1 MLAAALVRSVRSWSH
16 FDATT
21 KHTSKTRAKV
31 LKLFESLQKLKVTE
45 ENKAEVEKIKQDIRK
60 KDFKKALD
68 RIEKIKNSNVE
79 KKNKELYKDAADVPD
94 DDFFTNDE
102 VKEEANTESQKEDNK
117 EDGYNNDENY
127 DDNYGNDYDDYDE
140 FSEDPLFKKLKA
152 YKDEEDN
159 YSEETERYDTDNFI
173 DDDKSSEV
181 SVKDTEDNSNNKK
194 EKKKNKL
201 DIQNNNEKS
210 ENEANEI
217 NDDEES
223 SNVAENE
230 DKDVDTEESEEEKD
244 DEENENSNNADEI
257 NNIED
262 NEDEIQEEED
272 TTGIY
277 PKQLKNETL
286 EHIYLGLLLTNPK
299 LIAKYYVTK
308 KQCYFEDDKCTEIY
322 KSVLFTEGSKYT
334 PEIAKD
340 GFNLPKYNNEI
351 RELKDDLMAEYMDSN
366 YSIEETYIELK
377 KLFTLRKSYLENPI
391 KENQDKIVEIIN
403 YVLYKSMSVEEV
415 ESAVNQVTVT
425 GKFKQAVLNKD
436 LTSFLEMGDNT
447 LTNGLEFPFPI
458 LSGVFKGLRKGETMA
473 FAMPSNSGKSR
484 FTINLAAY
492 TAFVHKKKVL
502 IISNEMSE
510 DKMKLCLITT
520 IINNP
525 EIQKL
530 HGQEIS
536 KTEGEL
542 LEFKF
547 RPDDTKK
554 VKVDEDG
561 FVVKEENE
569 SQEDFV
575 KRLTEI
581 STEFNKTIK
590 AVEWANKEIDN
601 SIYFINITDHTNDEL
616 KKVIMN
622 FYYKEKI
629 EYVFYDTLKTDTAN
643 IGKGEEIKKTATIL
657 SNLAQNFNMFIYS
670 TLQLTES
677 TTLPIN
683 LDVNDLAVS
692 RTVKEVLDT
701 LCLIKQINKETYD
714 DYEYSLKEVD
724 TKYFNLK
731 KYTDPDVRYY
741 ACVVDKNRAGAKP
754 KVLFRLNLAYNR
766 WEELGYLRMKQQVK

>member
-1 MLAAALVRSVRSWSH
+1 MDNYAV
-16 FDATT
+16 
-21 KHTSKTRAKV
+21 
-31 LKLFESLQKLKVTE
+31 KLFESLQKLKVTD

-79 KKNKELYKDAADVPD
+79 KKNKDSNTVYKNAADVPD

-117 EDGYNNDENY
+117 EDGYNNDGNY
-127 DDNYGNDYDDYDE
+127 DDNYGDDYDDYDE
-140 FSEDPLFKKLKA
+140 FSEDPLFNKLKA
-152 YKDEEDN
+152 YNDEEDD

-173 DDDKSSEV
+173 DDDESSEV
-181 SVKDTEDNSNNKK
+181 SVKDTEDNSKNKK
-194 EKKKNKL
+194 GRKKNKS

>member
-1 MLAAALVRSVRSWSH
+1 MDNYAV
-16 FDATT
+16 
-21 KHTSKTRAKV
+21 
-31 LKLFESLQKLKVTE
+31 KLFESLQKLKVTD

-60 KDFKKALD
+60 KDFKRALD

-79 KKNKELYKDAADVPD
+79 KKNKDSNTLYKNAADVPD
-94 DDFFTNDE
+94 DDFFSNDE

-159 YSEETERYDTDNFI
+159 YSEETERYDTDNFS
-173 DDDKSSEV
+173 DDDESSEV

-194 EKKKNKL
+194 GRKKNKS

-223 SNVAENE
+223 
-230 DKDVDTEESEEEKD
+230 EEEKD
-244 DEENENSNNADEI
+244 EEENENSNNADEI

>member
-1 MLAAALVRSVRSWSH
+1 MDNYAV
-16 FDATT
+16 
-21 KHTSKTRAKV
+21 
-31 LKLFESLQKLKVTE
+31 KLFESLQKLKVTD

-79 KKNKELYKDAADVPD
+79 KKNKELYKNAADVPD

-159 YSEETERYDTDNFI
+159 YSEETERYDTDNFS
-173 DDDKSSEV
+173 DDDESSEV

-194 EKKKNKL
+194 GRKKNKS

-554 VKVDEDG
+554 VKVDENG

>member
-1 MLAAALVRSVRSWSH
+1 MDNYAV
-16 FDATT
+16 
-21 KHTSKTRAKV
+21 
-31 LKLFESLQKLKVTE
+31 KLFESLQKLKVTD

-60 KDFKKALD
+60 KDLKKALD

-79 KKNKELYKDAADVPD
+79 KKNKDSNTLYKNAADVPD
-94 DDFFTNDE
+94 DDFFTNDG
-102 VKEEANTESQKEDNK
+102 VKEKANTESQKEDNK
-117 EDGYNNDENY
+117 EDEYNNDENY

-152 YKDEEDN
+152 YNDEEDN

-173 DDDKSSEV
+173 DDDESNEV
-181 SVKDTEDNSNNKK
+181 SVKDTEDDSNYKK

-223 SNVAENE
+223 SNVDANE
-230 DKDVDTEESEEEKD
+230 DKDVDTEESEEKKD
-244 DEENENSNNADEI
+244 EEENENSNNADEI
-257 NNIED
+257 NNTDD
-262 NEDEIQEEED
+262 NEEEIQEEED
-272 TTGIY
+272 ITGIY

-447 LTNGLEFPFPI
+447 LTNGLDFPFPI

-554 VKVDEDG
+554 VKVDKHG
-561 FVVKEENE
+561 FVVKEEKE

-581 STEFNKTIK
+581 STEFTKTIK

>member
-1 MLAAALVRSVRSWSH
+1 MDNYAV
-16 FDATT
+16 
-21 KHTSKTRAKV
+21 
-31 LKLFESLQKLKVTE
+31 KLFESLQKLKVTD

-79 KKNKELYKDAADVPD
+79 KKNKDSNTVYKNAADVPD

-127 DDNYGNDYDDYDE
+127 DKNYGDDYDDYDE
-140 FSEDPLFKKLKA
+140 FSEDPLFNKLKA
-152 YKDEEDN
+152 YNDEEDD

-173 DDDKSSEV
+173 DDDESSEV
-181 SVKDTEDNSNNKK
+181 SVKDTEDNSKNKK
-194 EKKKNKL
+194 GRKKNKS

-244 DEENENSNNADEI
+244 EEENENSNNADEI
-257 NNIED
+257 NTIED
-262 NEDEIQEEED
+262 NEEEIQEEED

>member
-1 MLAAALVRSVRSWSH
+1 MDNYAV
-16 FDATT
+16 
-21 KHTSKTRAKV
+21 
-31 LKLFESLQKLKVTE
+31 KLFESLQKLKVTD

-79 KKNKELYKDAADVPD
+79 KKNKDSNTLYKNAADVPD
-94 DDFFTNDE
+94 DDFFTNNE
-102 VKEEANTESQKEDNK
+102 VKEANTESQKEDNK
-117 EDGYNNDENY
+117 EDRYNNDENY

-152 YKDEEDN
+152 YNDEEDN

-173 DDDKSSEV
+173 DDDESSEV
-181 SVKDTEDNSNNKK
+181 NVKDTEDNSNNKK
-194 EKKKNKL
+194 GRKKNKS

-257 NNIED
+257 NTIED
-262 NEDEIQEEED
+262 NEEEIQEEED
-272 TTGIY
+272 TDGIY

-308 KQCYFEDDKCTEIY
+308 KQCYFKDDKCTEIY

-530 HGQEIS
+530 HCQEIS

-561 FVVKEENE
+561 FVVKEEKE

>member
-1 MLAAALVRSVRSWSH
+1 MDNYAV
-16 FDATT
+16 
-21 KHTSKTRAKV
+21 
-31 LKLFESLQKLKVTE
+31 KLFESLQKLKVTD

-79 KKNKELYKDAADVPD
+79 KKNKDSNTVYKNAADVPD

-127 DDNYGNDYDDYDE
+127 DKNYGDDYDDYDE
-140 FSEDPLFKKLKA
+140 FSEDPLFNKLKA
-152 YKDEEDN
+152 YNDEEDD

-173 DDDKSSEV
+173 DDDESSEV
-181 SVKDTEDNSNNKK
+181 SVKDTEDNSKNKK
-194 EKKKNKL
+194 GRKKNKS

-244 DEENENSNNADEI
+244 EEENENSNNADEI

-262 NEDEIQEEED
+262 NEEEIQEEED

-447 LTNGLEFPFPI
+447 LTNGLDFPFPI

-547 RPDDTKK
+547 RPDDIKK

-561 FVVKEENE
+561 FVVKEEKE

>member
-1 MLAAALVRSVRSWSH
+1 MDNYAV
-16 FDATT
+16 
-21 KHTSKTRAKV
+21 
-31 LKLFESLQKLKVTE
+31 KLFESLQKLKVTD

-60 KDFKKALD
+60 KNFKKALD

-79 KKNKELYKDAADVPD
+79 KKNKDSNTLYKNAADVPD

-159 YSEETERYDTDNFI
+159 YSEETERYDTDNFS
-173 DDDKSSEV
+173 DDDESSEV

-194 EKKKNKL
+194 GRKKNKS

-223 SNVAENE
+223 
-230 DKDVDTEESEEEKD
+230 EEEKD
-244 DEENENSNNADEI
+244 EEENENSNNADEI
-257 NNIED
+257 NNIDD
-262 NEDEIQEEED
+262 NEEEIQEEED

-547 RPDDTKK
+547 RPDDIKK

-561 FVVKEENE
+561 FVVKEEKE

>member
-1 MLAAALVRSVRSWSH
+1 MDNYAV
-16 FDATT
+16 
-21 KHTSKTRAKV
+21 
-31 LKLFESLQKLKVTE
+31 KLFESLQKLKVTD

-79 KKNKELYKDAADVPD
+79 KKNKELYKNAADVPD

-159 YSEETERYDTDNFI
+159 YSEETERYDTDNFS
-173 DDDKSSEV
+173 DDDESSEV

-194 EKKKNKL
+194 GRKKNKS

-223 SNVAENE
+223 
-230 DKDVDTEESEEEKD
+230 EEED
-244 DEENENSNNADEI
+244 EEENENSNNADEI

>member
-1 MLAAALVRSVRSWSH
+1 MDNYAV
-16 FDATT
+16 
-21 KHTSKTRAKV
+21 
-31 LKLFESLQKLKVTE
+31 KLFESLQKLKVTD

-79 KKNKELYKDAADVPD
+79 KKNKDSNTVYKNAADVPD

-117 EDGYNNDENY
+117 EDGYNNDGNY
-127 DDNYGNDYDDYDE
+127 DDNYGDDYDDYDE
-140 FSEDPLFKKLKA
+140 FSEDPLFNKLKA
-152 YKDEEDN
+152 YNDEEDD

-173 DDDKSSEV
+173 DDDESSEV
-181 SVKDTEDNSNNKK
+181 SVKDTEDNSKNKK
-194 EKKKNKL
+194 GRKKNKS

-244 DEENENSNNADEI
+244 EEENENSNNADEI

-262 NEDEIQEEED
+262 NEEEIQEEED

-447 LTNGLEFPFPI
+447 LTNGLDFPFPI

-554 VKVDEDG
+554 VKVDENG
-561 FVVKEENE
+561 FVVKEAKE

>member
-1 MLAAALVRSVRSWSH
+1 MDNYAV
-16 FDATT
+16 
-21 KHTSKTRAKV
+21 
-31 LKLFESLQKLKVTE
+31 KLFESLQKLKVTD

-79 KKNKELYKDAADVPD
+79 KKNKELYKNAADVPD

-159 YSEETERYDTDNFI
+159 YSEETERYDTDNFS
-173 DDDKSSEV
+173 DDDESSEV

-194 EKKKNKL
+194 GRKKNKS

-223 SNVAENE
+223 
-230 DKDVDTEESEEEKD
+230 EEEKD
-244 DEENENSNNADEI
+244 EEENENSNNADEI

-447 LTNGLEFPFPI
+447 LTNGLDFPFPI

-547 RPDDTKK
+547 RPDDIKK

-561 FVVKEENE
+561 FVVKEEKE

>member
-1 MLAAALVRSVRSWSH
+1 MIC
-16 FDATT
+16 
-21 KHTSKTRAKV
+21 
-31 LKLFESLQKLKVTE
+31 
-45 ENKAEVEKIKQDIRK
+45 NI
-60 KDFKKALD
+60 
-68 RIEKIKNSNVE
+68 
-79 KKNKELYKDAADVPD
+79 
-94 DDFFTNDE
+94 
-102 VKEEANTESQKEDNK
+102 
-117 EDGYNNDENY
+117 
-127 DDNYGNDYDDYDE
+127 
-140 FSEDPLFKKLKA
+140 
-152 YKDEEDN
+152 
-159 YSEETERYDTDNFI
+159 DNFI
-173 DDDKSSEV
+173 DDDESSEV
-181 SVKDTEDNSNNKK
+181 SVKDTEDNSKNKK
-194 EKKKNKL
+194 GRKKNKS

-244 DEENENSNNADEI
+244 EEENENSNNADEI

-262 NEDEIQEEED
+262 NEEEIQEEED

-447 LTNGLEFPFPI
+447 LTNGLDFPFPI

-510 DKMKLCLITT
+510 EKMKLCLITT

-547 RPDDTKK
+547 RPDDIKK

-561 FVVKEENE
+561 FVVKEEKE

>member
-1 MLAAALVRSVRSWSH
+1 MDNYAV
-16 FDATT
+16 
-21 KHTSKTRAKV
+21 
-31 LKLFESLQKLKVTE
+31 KLFESLQKLKVTD

-79 KKNKELYKDAADVPD
+79 KKNKDSNTVYKNAADVPD

-127 DDNYGNDYDDYDE
+127 DKNYGDDYDDYDE

-173 DDDKSSEV
+173 DDDESSEV
-181 SVKDTEDNSNNKK
+181 SVKDTEDNSKNKK
-194 EKKKNKL
+194 GRKKNKS

-244 DEENENSNNADEI
+244 EEENENSNNADEI

-262 NEDEIQEEED
+262 NEEEIQEEED
-272 TTGIY
+272 TTVIY

-447 LTNGLEFPFPI
+447 LTNGLDFPFPI

-547 RPDDTKK
+547 RPDDIKK

>member
-1 MLAAALVRSVRSWSH
+1 MDNYAV
-16 FDATT
+16 
-21 KHTSKTRAKV
+21 
-31 LKLFESLQKLKVTE
+31 KLFESLQKLKVTD

-60 KDFKKALD
+60 KNFKKALD

-79 KKNKELYKDAADVPD
+79 KKNKDSNTLYKNAADVPD

-159 YSEETERYDTDNFI
+159 YSEETERYDTDNFS

-181 SVKDTEDNSNNKK
+181 SVKDTEDNSKNKK
-194 EKKKNKL
+194 GRKKNKS

-244 DEENENSNNADEI
+244 EEENENSNNADEI

-262 NEDEIQEEED
+262 NEEEIQEEED

-547 RPDDTKK
+547 RPDDIKK

-561 FVVKEENE
+561 FVVKEEKE

>member
-1 MLAAALVRSVRSWSH
+1 MENYAV
-16 FDATT
+16 
-21 KHTSKTRAKV
+21 
-31 LKLFESLQKLKVTE
+31 KLFESLQKLKVTD
-45 ENKAEVEKIKQDIRK
+45 ENREEVEKIKQEIRNK
-60 KDFKKALD
+60 EFKKALD
-68 RIEKIKNSNVE
+68 RIEKIQNASTKKDVKNEKTEQKESNKKSKKKKDEDKPKENKQSKVSNEKSEEENNKEYKKDNQKQNKNEENQKKEE
-79 KKNKELYKDAADVPD
+79 KKEEQNEIEDVKDEDFFEDTTYKSASDVDD
-94 DDFFTNDE
+94 DDFFQNDE
-102 VKEEANTESQKEDNK
+102 
-117 EDGYNNDENY
+117 
-127 DDNYGNDYDDYDE
+127 YDE
-140 FSEDPLFKKLKA
+140 LSEDPLYKRLKE
-152 YKDEEDN
+152 YNDENNNYSDDYSDEDDTNITTENDIDSKMSEDDTQEENNNEEKDEDTENSENDQDGEQSDDEDN
-159 YSEETERYDTDNFI
+159 TTDEETE
-173 DDDKSSEV
+173 E
-181 SVKDTEDNSNNKK
+181 
-194 EKKKNKL
+194 
-201 DIQNNNEKS
+201 Q
-210 ENEANEI
+210 
-217 NDDEES
+217 DE
-223 SNVAENE
+223 
-230 DKDVDTEESEEEKD
+230 
-244 DEENENSNNADEI
+244 
-257 NNIED
+257 
-262 NEDEIQEEED
+262 
-272 TTGIY
+272 GIY
-277 PKQLKNETL
+277 PKQLRNEEL
-286 EHIYLGLLLTNPK
+286 EHIYLGMLLNNPK
-299 LIAKYYVTK
+299 LITKYYITK
-308 KQCYFEDDKCTEIY
+308 KECHFEDDKCTEVY

-334 PEIAKD
+334 PEVAKD
-340 GFNLPKYNNEI
+340 GYNLPKYNNEI
-351 RELKDDLMAEYMDSN
+351 REFKEDLMAEYMDEN
-366 YSIEETYIELK
+366 YNIEEIYIELK
-377 KLFTLRKSYLENPI
+377 KLFILRKSYLENPI

-447 LTNGLEFPFPI
+447 LTNGLEFPFHI
-458 LSGVFKGLRKGETMA
+458 LSSVFKGLRKGETMA

-492 TAFVHKKKVL
+492 TAFIHKKKVL

-530 HGQEIS
+530 HGQDIS

-547 RPDDTKK
+547 RPDDPKK
-554 VKVDEDG
+554 VKVDENG
-561 FVVKEENE
+561 FVVKEEKE
-569 SQEDFV
+569 SQADFV
-575 KRLTEI
+575 KRLTGI

-590 AVEWANKEIDN
+590 AVDWANKEINN

-622 FYYKEKI
+622 YYYKEKI

-724 TKYFNLK
+724 TKYFDLK

-766 WEELGYLRMKQQVK
+766 WEELGYLRMKQQIK

>member
-1 MLAAALVRSVRSWSH
+1 MDNYAV
-16 FDATT
+16 
-21 KHTSKTRAKV
+21 
-31 LKLFESLQKLKVTE
+31 KLFESLQKLKVTD

-79 KKNKELYKDAADVPD
+79 KKNKELYKNAADVPD

-159 YSEETERYDTDNFI
+159 YSEETERYDTDNFS
-173 DDDKSSEV
+173 DDDESSEV

-194 EKKKNKL
+194 GRKKNKS

-262 NEDEIQEEED
+262 NEEEIQEEED

-554 VKVDEDG
+554 VKVDENG

>member
-1 MLAAALVRSVRSWSH
+1 MDNYAV
-16 FDATT
+16 
-21 KHTSKTRAKV
+21 
-31 LKLFESLQKLKVTE
+31 KLFESLQKLKVTD

-159 YSEETERYDTDNFI
+159 YSEETERYDTDNFS

-262 NEDEIQEEED
+262 NEEEIQEEED

-447 LTNGLEFPFPI
+447 LTNGLDFPFPI

-547 RPDDTKK
+547 RPDDIKK

-561 FVVKEENE
+561 FVVKEEKE

>member
-1 MLAAALVRSVRSWSH
+1 MDNYAV
-16 FDATT
+16 
-21 KHTSKTRAKV
+21 
-31 LKLFESLQKLKVTE
+31 KLFESLQKLKVTD

-79 KKNKELYKDAADVPD
+79 KKNKELYKNAADVPD

-127 DDNYGNDYDDYDE
+127 DDNYGNDYDE

-159 YSEETERYDTDNFI
+159 YSEETERYDTDNFS
-173 DDDKSSEV
+173 DDDESSEV

-194 EKKKNKL
+194 GRKKNKS

-554 VKVDEDG
+554 VKVDENG

>member
-1 MLAAALVRSVRSWSH
+1 MDNYAV
-16 FDATT
+16 
-21 KHTSKTRAKV
+21 
-31 LKLFESLQKLKVTE
+31 KLFESLQKLKVTD

-79 KKNKELYKDAADVPD
+79 KKNKDSNTLYKNAADVPD

-117 EDGYNNDENY
+117 EDEYNNDENY

-159 YSEETERYDTDNFI
+159 YSEETERYDTDNFS

-181 SVKDTEDNSNNKK
+181 SVKDTEYNSNNKK

-244 DEENENSNNADEI
+244 EEENENSNNADEI
-257 NNIED
+257 NNIDD
-262 NEDEIQEEED
+262 NEEEIQEEED

>member
-1 MLAAALVRSVRSWSH
+1 MDNYAV
-16 FDATT
+16 
-21 KHTSKTRAKV
+21 
-31 LKLFESLQKLKVTE
+31 KLFESLQKLKVTD

-79 KKNKELYKDAADVPD
+79 KKNKELYKNAADVPD

-159 YSEETERYDTDNFI
+159 YSEETERYDTDNFS
-173 DDDKSSEV
+173 DDDESSEV

-194 EKKKNKL
+194 GRKKNKS

-257 NNIED
+257 NTIED
-262 NEDEIQEEED
+262 NEEEIQEEED

-447 LTNGLEFPFPI
+447 LTNGLDFPFPI

-547 RPDDTKK
+547 RPDDIKK

-561 FVVKEENE
+561 FVVKEEKE

-601 SIYFINITDHTNDEL
+601 SIYFINITDHTKKKK

>member
-1 MLAAALVRSVRSWSH
+1 MDNYAV
-16 FDATT
+16 
-21 KHTSKTRAKV
+21 
-31 LKLFESLQKLKVTE
+31 KLFESLQKLKVTD

-79 KKNKELYKDAADVPD
+79 KKNKDSNTVYKNAADVPD

-117 EDGYNNDENY
+117 EDGYNNDGNY
-127 DDNYGNDYDDYDE
+127 DDNYGDDYDDYDE
-140 FSEDPLFKKLKA
+140 FSEDPLFNKLKA
-152 YKDEEDN
+152 YNDEEDD

-173 DDDKSSEV
+173 DDDESSEV
-181 SVKDTEDNSNNKK
+181 SVKDTEDNSKNKK
-194 EKKKNKL
+194 ERKKNKS

-447 LTNGLEFPFPI
+447 LTNGLDFPFPI

>member
-1 MLAAALVRSVRSWSH
+1 MDNYAV
-16 FDATT
+16 
-21 KHTSKTRAKV
+21 
-31 LKLFESLQKLKVTE
+31 KLFESLQKLKVTD

-79 KKNKELYKDAADVPD
+79 KKNKELYKNAADVPD

-152 YKDEEDN
+152 YNDEEDD

-173 DDDKSSEV
+173 DDDESSEV
-181 SVKDTEDNSNNKK
+181 SVKDTEDNSKNKK
-194 EKKKNKL
+194 ERKKNKS

-257 NNIED
+257 NTIED
-262 NEDEIQEEED
+262 NEEEIQEEED

-447 LTNGLEFPFPI
+447 LTNGLDFPFPI

-547 RPDDTKK
+547 RPDDIKK

-561 FVVKEENE
+561 FVVKEEKE

>member
-1 MLAAALVRSVRSWSH
+1 MDNYAV
-16 FDATT
+16 
-21 KHTSKTRAKV
+21 
-31 LKLFESLQKLKVTE
+31 KLFESLQKLKVTD

-79 KKNKELYKDAADVPD
+79 KKNKELYKNAAYVPD

-159 YSEETERYDTDNFI
+159 YSEETERYDTDNFS
-173 DDDKSSEV
+173 DDDESSEV

-194 EKKKNKL
+194 GRKKNKS

-554 VKVDEDG
+554 VKVDENG

>member
-1 MLAAALVRSVRSWSH
+1 MDNYAV
-16 FDATT
+16 
-21 KHTSKTRAKV
+21 
-31 LKLFESLQKLKVTE
+31 KLFESLQKLKVTD

-79 KKNKELYKDAADVPD
+79 KKNKELYKNAADVPD

-159 YSEETERYDTDNFI
+159 YSEETERYDTDNFS
-173 DDDKSSEV
+173 DDDESSEV

-194 EKKKNKL
+194 GRKKNKS

-554 VKVDEDG
+554 VKVDENG

-714 DYEYSLKEVD
+714 DYEY
-724 TKYFNLK
+724 
-731 KYTDPDVRYY
+731 
-741 ACVVDKNRAGAKP
+741 
-754 KVLFRLNLAYNR
+754 
-766 WEELGYLRMKQQVK
+766 